1 MYGYGRT
8 QSVSLMGGRPGG
20 ENWWAGIGGM
30 NYVPLRSPPPW
41 KRDEPCDW
49 PTLVLP
55 LGIRGGSPDY
65 FRPLWQTAT
74 EHPPA

>member
-1 MYGYGRT
+1 
-8 QSVSLMGGRPGG
+8 
-20 ENWWAGIGGM
+20 M